1 MPCKVLIN
9 TKQNVLIPPGHPIT
23 LLKSNLFNMAAALV
37 KRSIV
42 RAFWILRGKKKERKK
57 KQKNEKYDSPH
68 LSESFLQ
75 VLKMPHNSSPLT
87 SYPANNGRVI
97 SDPLNSNIYTR
108 GK

>member
-1 MPCKVLIN
+1 MPCKALIN

-23 LLKSNLFNMAAALV
+23 LLNSNLFNMAAALV

-42 RAFWILRGKKKERKK
+42 LSGFCEGKKKERKK
-57 KQKNEKYDSPH
+57 KQENEKYDSPH

-97 SDPLNSNIYTR
+97 SDPLNSNIYTH